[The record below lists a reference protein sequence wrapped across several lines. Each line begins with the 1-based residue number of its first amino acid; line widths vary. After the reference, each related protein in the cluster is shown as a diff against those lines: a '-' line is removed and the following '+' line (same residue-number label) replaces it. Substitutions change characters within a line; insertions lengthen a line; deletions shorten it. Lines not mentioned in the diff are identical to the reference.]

1 MLGSETIYQVRYDNN
16 SVMIKSLDDTFE
28 SEENVYVNVDRENI
42 LLFDENEKRI
52 PKDDACHDSWMLKL
66 QK

>member
-28 SEENVYVNVDRENI
+28 SEENVYVNVDSENI
-42 LLFDENEKRI
+42 LLFDEDEKRI
-52 PKDDACHDSWMLKL
+52 PNSDARYDLWMQQLK
-66 QK
+66 K